1 MKYIVWFILTIL
13 VFISNVMCIDPL
25 VLTENGLV
33 QGFEADD
40 GKFANFLG
48 IPYAKIDEDNPFGS
62 YYDLPTTSMDNM
74 IIYRMTTM
82 WTGFAKTSNPTPQAN
97 ELLPFTWHSSA
108 GQAEPSYA
116 VLNEFVRMQQLPYFR
131 RMAFW
136 DAFFALYENKT
147 RW

>member
-48 IPYAKIDEDNPFGS
+48 IPYAKIDEDNPFG
-62 YYDLPTTSMDNM
+62 
-74 IIYRMTTM
+74 
-82 WTGFAKTSNPTPQAN
+82 AN